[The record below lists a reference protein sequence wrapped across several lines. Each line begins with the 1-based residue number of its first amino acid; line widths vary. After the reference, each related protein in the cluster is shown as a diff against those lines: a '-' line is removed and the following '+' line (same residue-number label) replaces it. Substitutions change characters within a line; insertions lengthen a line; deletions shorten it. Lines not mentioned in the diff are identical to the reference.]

1 MSETN
6 PVRPKSIPNLEINPA
21 DEGYIIYQAEQD
33 RVFYL
38 NPTAVLILELCNGER
53 SIQEIEALLKEGYGL
68 AESPAAAVA
77 ETVEKLGAEGL
88 LVPPCNLP

>member
-38 NPTAVLILELCNGER
+38 NPTAVLILERCNGER
-53 SIQEIEALLKEGYGL
+53 SIQEIAALLKDGYGL
-68 AESPAAAVA
+68 AEGPVAAVA

-88 LVPPCNLP
+88 LVLPCNLP